1 MLICSNSSLTNATL
15 AGTGSVTAAKAEL
28 LPKFAPDCT
37 ADVTLTDGTLAFTLA
52 GDVLNT
58 PYDLG
63 AATLHLPAAATVS
76 VTCAGK
82 PEPGDY
88 PLVTYGSL
96 AAGTTFTLSDNGFG
110 GARPSLVQTASG
122 LVLHVVPS
130 GMMIIFR

>member
-1 MLICSNSSLTNATL
+1 
-15 AGTGSVTAAKAEL
+15 V
-28 LPKFAPDCT
+28 P
-37 ADVTLTDGTLAFTLA
+37 LTDGTLAFTLA

-96 AAGTTFTLSDNGFG
+96 AAGTAFTLSDNGFG